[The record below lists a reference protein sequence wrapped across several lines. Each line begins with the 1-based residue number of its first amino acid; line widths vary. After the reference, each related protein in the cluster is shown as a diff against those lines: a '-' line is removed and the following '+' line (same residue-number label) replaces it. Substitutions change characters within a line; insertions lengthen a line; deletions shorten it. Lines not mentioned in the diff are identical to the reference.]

1 MRNECSSCTLTPS
14 RHKLRDKT
22 RMDILPL
29 TTERLLLRRFGRHD
43 LAAFAGYRNQPE
55 VARYQSWSSYSAAD
69 AEAFFEQ
76 QHGLAF
82 NTGESWFQIA
92 AERKADGALAGD
104 VAVHFFDDGQQAEI
118 GVTFDSLYQKQGY
131 ATEALSRV
139 IACLFDDLKKHRITA
154 TVDAANLR
162 VQRLLEKL
170 GFRREAHFREN
181 IFFKGDWSDE
191 YGYALL
197 AREWQSSQP

>member
-1 MRNECSSCTLTPS
+1 
-14 RHKLRDKT
+14 
-22 RMDILPL
+22 MDILPL
-29 TTERLLLRRFGRHD
+29 ATERLLLRKFTRHD
-43 LAAFAGYRNQPE
+43 LPAFAGYRSQPE

-82 NTGESWFQIA
+82 NTDDSWFQIA
-92 AERKADGALAGD
+92 AERTADGALAGD

-118 GVTFDSLYQKQGY
+118 GVTFDSRYQKQGY
-131 ATEALSRV
+131 AKEALSRV

-154 TVDAANLR
+154 TVDASNLS

-181 IFFKGDWSDE
+181 ILFKGAWSDE

-197 AREWQSSQP
+197 AREWQPSKPPLPSA